1 MINYSILNIIVGF
14 FFSSDE
20 KSKVRFTSSSCGDFD
35 QENKLR
41 LIVHTNEKQM
51 DERHRT
57 TEGNQASHAFIML
70 FY

>member
-35 QENKLR
+35 QENKAK
-41 LIVHTNEKQM
+41 INCPH
-51 DERHRT
+51 ERHRT

>member
-35 QENKLR
+35 QENKAKINCPHQRKL
-41 LIVHTNEKQM
+41 NG
-51 DERHRT
+51 RT
-57 TEGNQASHAFIML
+57 T
-70 FY
+70 

>member
-35 QENKLR
+35 QGNK
-41 LIVHTNEKQM
+41 
-51 DERHRT
+51 
-57 TEGNQASHAFIML
+57 S
-70 FY
+70 